1 MGRFG
6 RPLIPP
12 PPPFLHPF
20 CLKLCHNEELSIK
33 CVAWENSGHL
43 AIATAGFPAKRAL
56 KYHTVITCFYAGLA
70 RASDS
75 LKQDSLAALSHGD
88 TRHKW
93 PLHKWPYKSFMTSR
107 NVGRFKSFY
116 NSCWNEVDEVISK
129 NNFVHETTQ
138 ERIEKIVQ
146 SRLNLKGWEWRWFL
160 RKVRD
165 LKLIKKDF
173 HPKMWNTLSFFPPFS
188 HGDRIPSC

>member
-1 MGRFG
+1 MDRFG
-6 RPLIPP
+6 RPLTPP
-12 PPPFLHPF
+12 PPPFSPFLHPF
-20 CLKLCHNEELSIK
+20 CPKLCHNKELSVK
-33 CVAWENSGHL
+33 CVAWENSGHF
-43 AIATAGFPAKRAL
+43 AIATTGFPANRAL
-56 KYHTVITCFYAGLA
+56 KYHTTLITCFYAGLA

-93 PLHKWPYKSFMTSR
+93 PHKSLMTSR
-107 NVGRFKSFY
+107 NVGRFKSFL

-129 NNFVHETTQ
+129 NNFVHKTTQ
-138 ERIEKIVQ
+138 ERIEKIVFPYGSKIYIQSAQ

-165 LKLIKKDF
+165 LKLI
-173 HPKMWNTLSFFPPFS
+173 
-188 HGDRIPSC
+188 